1 MTGSACAPRP
11 SQRCARRNEG
21 RAVIASPRPPLRA
34 LPVSLFTA
42 RIPCDTLAMPGCIA
56 ERDFALKGIF
66 MVMARMPSP
75 ARIVLA
81 CLAAVLLVVTAS
93 QVRAQ
98 DKVLRVGT
106 LKLIHGI
113 TPYFYEKFA
122 PAGYKIEVVPFE
134 SPTDGKNAVLTGTVD
149 TCIHGI
155 AVFLLG
161 AAAGEP
167 IVVVAGATNRGMAII
182 GDAKSD
188 IKTIKD
194 LRGKRVAIF
203 PGSTQEVVILERLK
217 AEGLSIKDIQPIRLS
232 FSDMPAALARGD
244 IDAYVGAE
252 PGPSIS
258 LANGVGRLIE
268 YPYSTPIGSLNMIL
282 SASEKM
288 IKEDPAKLKLIIEM
302 HKKATDYAMAHP
314 EEMIEVAMQK
324 LGQQR
329 KSIEIAVPNVEL
341 TWKIDDTFIKR
352 ARAYSEL
359 MLEKKQVRQLPDM
372 SKAITEQ
379 FM

>member
-1 MTGSACAPRP
+1 MMFVERITMPAASRP
-11 SQRCARRNEG
+11 VLSRLLF
-21 RAVIASPRPPLRA
+21 ASLGA
-34 LPVSLFTA
+34 LS
-42 RIPCDTLAMPGCIA
+42 
-56 ERDFALKGIF
+56 
-66 MVMARMPSP
+66 
-75 ARIVLA
+75 
-81 CLAAVLLVVTAS
+81 LLVA
-93 QVRAQ
+93 APNANAD

-122 PAGYKIEVVPFE
+122 PPGYKVEVVPFE

-155 AVFLLG
+155 AAFLLG

-167 IVVVAGATNRGMAII
+167 VVIVAAATNRGMGII
-182 GDAKSD
+182 ADTKSD
-188 IKTIKD
+188 IKTVKD
-194 LRGKRVAIF
+194 LKGKRVAIA

-217 AEGLSIKDIQPIRLS
+217 AEGMTVRDIQPIRLS

-252 PGPSIS
+252 PGPGIS
-258 LANGVGRLIE
+258 LANGTGRLVE
-268 YPYSTPIGSLNMIL
+268 YPYSTSIGSLNMIL
-282 SASEKM
+282 STSEKM
-288 IKEDPAKLKLIIEM
+288 IKENPERLKLIVEM

-314 EEMIEVAMQK
+314 EEMVEVAMQK

-329 KSIEIAVPNVEL
+329 KSIELAVPNVEL
-341 TWKIDDTFIKR
+341 TWKIDNDFIER
-352 ARAYSEL
+352 AKAYSEL
-359 MLEKKQVRQLPDM
+359 MVEKKQVRQAPDM
-372 SKAITEQ
+372 AHAITEQ